1 MKKVVVWDAENEAL
15 KSRINDLEVV
25 DFINYFK
32 RLVSELNTRL
42 SDKQDYNLIVKQLN
56 EENNK

>member
-15 KSRINDLEVV
+15 RSRINDLEVLGS
-25 DFINYFK
+25 INYFK

-42 SDKQDYNLIVKQLN
+42 LDK
-56 EENNK
+56 

>member
-1 MKKVVVWDAENEAL
+1 MQSMKKVVVWDAENEAL

-42 SDKQDYNLIVKQLN
+42 FDK
-56 EENNK
+56 

>member
-42 SDKQDYNLIVKQLN
+42 FDKQDYNLIVKQLN